1 MSPVK
6 QFEHQLTLCRAP
18 TWWWNF
24 QGERQISTWVT
35 GLSRNISEKQRKLKS
50 LSFLWYTISINSVNC
65 ELQDIHIGFRKG
77 RGIRDQIANIHW
89 IIKKPESSRK
99 TLISALLTMPK
110 TLTVWITTNCG
121 KFLKRSEYQTTWPA
135 SWETCMQVRKQQ
147 LEPDMEQ
154 QTGSK

>member
-50 LSFLWYTISINSVNC
+50 LSFLWYTISINSMNC
-65 ELQDIHIGFRKG
+65 EFQDIQVGFRKG

-121 KFLKRSEYQTTWPA
+121 KFLKRSAYQTTWPA
-135 SWETCMQVRKQQ
+135 FWETCMQVRKQQ
-147 LEPDMEQ
+147 LEVDMEQ